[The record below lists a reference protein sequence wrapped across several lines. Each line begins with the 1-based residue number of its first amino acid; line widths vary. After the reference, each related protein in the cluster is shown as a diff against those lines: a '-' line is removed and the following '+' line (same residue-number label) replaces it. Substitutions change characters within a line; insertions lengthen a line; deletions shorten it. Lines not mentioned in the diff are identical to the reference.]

1 MSILWKID
9 LKSVGAP
16 PCPESLRGEPQRV
29 AARGTPT
36 SDVGAGR
43 RRYLPKIFAAAALAF
58 AAFAPSPVLA
68 CAACYG
74 KSDSALA
81 SGMNWGILTLLAV
94 VLTVLTCIALFFV
107 HIVRKEEAMSNPP
120 PPPADQPVDL

>member
-1 MSILWKID
+1 MKLFRKPLI
-9 LKSVGAP
+9 
-16 PCPESLRGEPQRV
+16 
-29 AARGTPT
+29 
-36 SDVGAGR
+36 
-43 RRYLPKIFAAAALAF
+43 AALAF

-81 SGMNWGILTLLAV
+81 NGMNWGIFTLLGV

-107 HIVRKEEAMSNPP
+107 HIVRKEEALSNPP
-120 PPPADQPVDL
+120 PPSDEQPADL

>member
-1 MSILWKID
+1 MRWPGK
-9 LKSVGAP
+9 
-16 PCPESLRGEPQRV
+16 
-29 AARGTPT
+29 
-36 SDVGAGR
+36 
-43 RRYLPKIFAAAALAF
+43 LPATLAF

-81 SGMNWGILTLLAV
+81 SGMNWGIFTLLGV

-107 HIVRKEEAMSNPP
+107 HIIRKEETLSNPP
-120 PPPADQPVDL
+120 PPPANDPADL